1 MKKLQ
6 RSLQLTAAWLVSV
19 RQPMAAVACAAVLLE
34 CAIAWARPGG
44 GHSYSGRRSSG
55 GGHGGGGGG
64 DFSGELIYFLI
75 RLIFFYPSVGVPLLL
90 IVLFVVWRMR
100 NRGFESWST
109 SSPQRARMAAAP
121 ARPKQRLAAL
131 FAVDPDFS
139 PIVFEDFAYRLY
151 ASAARARTAGPALEA
166 LAPYLAPEVRRA
178 LREEEPVG
186 VPTTQ
191 VIVGSMRITQV
202 TVPAPNDPQPQAQI
216 SLLYESNLS
225 VGQQNS
231 ERTFYLR
238 ESWTLVRDKSARTAP
253 PEQTERLGCPS
264 CGAPFESSDSARCR
278 YCNQVV
284 NTGRFAWLVR
294 ERRVLARELRPPA
307 LTSDVPEM
315 GTNAPSIVDPEQ
327 NQAWQALVARDPALN
342 EADVSARATM
352 IFDKLNHAYSALD
365 LAPVRGLLSDGMF
378 DYLRYWTDAYRAQGL
393 RNVLQNTRI
402 VRTQRVKVQSDRY
415 FDAIT
420 LRIWA
425 SGIDFTIDERTQH
438 TVSGSTQRP
447 REYSE
452 YWTFIRAAGTRGQSR
467 AQASCPSCAAPLNV
481 NMAGNCS
488 YCSAHITRGE
498 FDWVLS
504 KIEQDEAYE
513 G

>member
-1 MKKLQ
+1 MKRL
-6 RSLQLTAAWLVSV
+6 RLIAAALLHA
-19 RQPMAAVACAAVLLE
+19 RQPMGALACLAVLLE
-34 CAIAWARPGG
+34 CAVVWARPGG
-44 GHSYSGRRSSG
+44 GQSYSGSHRSPG
-55 GGHGGGGGG
+55 GGGGGGG

-75 RLIFFYPSVGVPLLL
+75 RLIFFYPQIGVPLLL
-90 IVLFVVWRMR
+90 IVLFVFWRMR
-100 NRGFESWST
+100 NRGFESWDTTASV
-109 SSPQRARMAAAP
+109 QRTHMSLPA
-121 ARPKQRLAAL
+121 ARPKRRISAL

-151 ASAARARTAGPALEA
+151 ASAQRARSDGSALEA
-166 LAPYLAPEVRRA
+166 LAPYLSPEVRRGLQA
-178 LREEEPVG
+178 EEPVG
-186 VPTTQ
+186 VATTQ
-191 VIVGSMRITQV
+191 VIVGSMRIAQV
-202 TVPAPNDPQPQAQI
+202 DVPETGNVQI
-216 SLLYESNLS
+216 ALLYETNLS
-225 VGQQNS
+225 VGNRTS

-238 ESWTLVRDKSARTAP
+238 ESWTMARDKAARTAP

-264 CGAPFESSDSARCR
+264 CGAPFESSDSARCK

-284 NTGRFAWLVR
+284 NTGRFAWLVT
-294 ERRVLARELRPPA
+294 ERRVLSRETRPPA
-307 LTSDVPEM
+307 LTSDVQEV

-327 NQAWQALVARDPALN
+327 DHAWRELTTRDPALN
-342 EADVSARATM
+342 EQDLLARVNM

-365 LAPVRGLLSDGMF
+365 LTPARGLLSDGMF

-393 RNVLQNTRI
+393 RNVLQHTRL
-402 VRTQRVKVQSDRY
+402 VRTQRVKVLSDRY

-420 LRIWA
+420 LRIWG

-447 REYSE
+447 RDYSE
-452 YWTFIRAAGTRGQSR
+452 YWTFIRAAGTRGQIRSE
-467 AQASCPSCAAPLNV
+467 ANCPSCAAPLNV

-488 YCSAHITRGE
+488 FCSAHITRGE